1 MDEILNISK
10 KKITEVSMVFSRFM
24 LNEIDT
30 DKQLMGIKGARG
42 SGKTTLLLQLL
53 KLKVKKAPQ
62 EVLYVSLDNLYFSN
76 HSLFGLA
83 SVFIKLGGKYLY
95 IDEVHKYPN
104 WSQEIKNIY
113 DSYSDLRVIFTS
125 SSALEI
131 DKGKYDLSRRALM
144 FDLPG
149 LSFREFLKLKHKIVL
164 PVFSLEDIIKNHQ
177 DIVEIILKEIKPFQY
192 FSEYLQK
199 GYYPFFMKEDKFYL
213 QQLQAT
219 VSLVIES
226 DLPAIY
232 NIDYAST
239 LKLKKLLYI
248 IGGIVPYIPNVKKLS
263 EQVGTTRDTLL
274 RFLHFLHN
282 AHIIRWLSSDST
294 GINFLNKPEKL
305 YLNNTNI
312 GFSMRREMNIGMQRE
327 TFFLNQLSQNH
338 RLTYPSKGDFL
349 VDEKFLFEIGG
360 KGKDYKQ
367 IAGTENSYIV
377 ADDIERGFGN
387 KIPLWLFGFMY

>member
-1 MDEILNISK
+1 MDELLNISN
-10 KKITEVSMVFSRFM
+10 KKIAEVSMVFTRFM
-24 LNEIDT
+24 LDEIDT

-53 KLKVKKAPQ
+53 KQKSRKLPK

-76 HSLFGLA
+76 HSLYGLA
-83 SVFIKLGGKYLY
+83 SIFTKLGGKYLY

-113 DSYSDLRVIFTS
+113 DSYSELKVVFTS

-149 LSFREFLKLKHKIVL
+149 LSFREFLKLKYKIAL
-164 PVFSLEDIIKNHQ
+164 PVFSLEDIIHHHQ
-177 DIVEIILKEIKPFQY
+177 DIVRPIIKEIKPFQY
-192 FSEYLQK
+192 FNEYLQK

-232 NIDYAST
+232 NIDYSST

-248 IGGIVPYIPNVKKLS
+248 LGGLVPYIPNVKKLA
-263 EQVGTTRDTLL
+263 EQIGTTRDTLL
-274 RFLHFLHN
+274 RFLYFLHN
-282 AHIIRWLSSDST
+282 AHILRWLGSDSL
-294 GINFLNKPEKL
+294 GINFMNKPEKL

-312 GFSMRREMNIGMQRE
+312 GFSMRSEMNKGMLRE

-338 RLTYPSKGDFL
+338 RIIYPPKGDFL

-367 IAGTENSYIV
+367 IADIENSYIA
-377 ADDIERGFGN
+377 ADDIEYGYGN